1 MPEASSNADTTPAS
15 TELVLALTTK
25 KKARATTTRK
35 KTATK
40 TTTKKAAT
48 AKKST
53 SKKTTTQK
61 AAAKKRTTK
70 KSSSPTTRKRAT
82 TTSAKRATASLKTDL
97 KKLTDESYTAGDFTR
112 GALVLV
118 QGEGVE
124 ILRNALMVMLS
135 SKTPL
140 IGGVVSGVALETL
153 LDKVTDTY
161 KAATVADRKALR
173 AVINWLRGDANTDEE
188 TQQNLVA
195 LLNGQ
200 EQSPAGISSVIPEA
214 ILGATDFILKT
225 LRR

>member
-1 MPEASSNADTTPAS
+1 MPETSSNADTTPAG
-15 TELVLALTTK
+15 TELALALTTTK
-25 KKARATTTRK
+25 KTRATTTRK
-35 KTATK
+35 K

-48 AKKST
+48 AKKA
-53 SKKTTTQK
+53 TTQK

-82 TTSAKRATASLKTDL
+82 TTSVKRTTASLKTDL
-97 KKLTDESYTAGDFTR
+97 QKLTDESYAAGDFTR

-124 ILRNALMVMLS
+124 ILRDALMVMLS

-140 IGGVVSGVALETL
+140 IGGMVSGVALETL
-153 LDKVTDTY
+153 FDKVTDTY
-161 KAATVADRKALR
+161 KKATVADRKALR
-173 AVINWLRGDANTDEE
+173 AVINWLRGDANTDGE

-200 EQSPAGISSVIPEA
+200 EQSPAGTSSVIPEA
-214 ILGATDFILKT
+214 ILGATDLILKT
-225 LRR
+225 LRK